1 MKLSVKP
8 EAEKK
13 AERKST
19 KSNLQDALIASEIR
33 YRRLFETA
41 KDGILILDAETG
53 KIVDVNPFLIEL
65 LSYPKENFVDKELWE
80 IGFFKDIA
88 ANKEK
93 FIELQQQEYVRYE
106 NLPLETADGRKIN
119 VEFVSNVYLVNNKKV
134 IQCNIRDI
142 TERKRSEKALFI
154 SETNLHNLV
163 QTIPD
168 LIWLKDVNGTYLLCN
183 TMFGRFFGAG
193 EAEIVGKTD
202 YDFVDRELADFFREN
217 DRSAMLA
224 GKPTINEE
232 WITFADDGHRAYLE
246 TIKSPMYDAQ
256 KNLMGVLGIGRDI
269 TIRKQAIDLLS
280 ESEQNYRTLADSGQA
295 LIWTAGTD
303 KLCYYFNRVWFEFT
317 GRTIDQEMGNGW
329 AEGVHP
335 DDLNQCLDIYVRAFD
350 RREKFSMEYRLRRH
364 DGEYRWLLDDGCP
377 RYNSNGEFIGYI
389 GHCLDITVSKQAK
402 EALQISELN
411 FRTLYQNAKIGLYRT
426 TPAGAILLA
435 NNVLVKML
443 GYQSFEKL
451 AERNLE
457 EIEYEPTY
465 QRKEF
470 LDEIE
475 KNGEIDDFESAWIR
489 HDGRMIFVKES
500 AKAIRDSNGKTLY
513 YDGVVEDI
521 TERNRVGKELL
532 NAKEKAEES
541 DRLKS
546 AFLANMSHEIRTP
559 MNGIL
564 GFTDLLKE
572 PHLTGAEQQKYIGI
586 IEKSGARMLNI
597 INDIICISKV
607 ESGQMEICISNT
619 NVNEQMEDIFT
630 FFKQEAEQKKLLF
643 SYRTALSS
651 KESII
656 QTDSEKVFA
665 ILTNLVKN
673 AIKFTKTGS
682 IEFGCEK
689 KGKYLEFFVKDT
701 GVGVPKEQ
709 QEIIFERFRQGSELL
724 TRNYEGAGL
733 GLAISRAYVEML
745 GGKIRVE
752 SNLGKLTNDGLHEK
766 NGSTFYF
773 TLPYK
778 WEAKVK
784 RAGLIKMA
792 DNSMEIQTSSELS
805 GLKIL
810 IAEDEEVSQILI
822 SILIEKIAKE
832 ILKVRTGTEAVEACR
847 NNPDID
853 LVLMDIKMPEMN
865 GYEATRQIRVF
876 NKKVAII
883 AQTAY
888 AMVGDREKAIEAG
901 CNDYISK
908 PINLALLIQ
917 KVKYVLNKKNL
928 N

>member
-93 FIELQQQEYVRYE
+93 FIELQQREYVRYE

-168 LIWLKDVNGTYLLCN
+168 FIWLKDVNGTYLLCN

-217 DRSAMLA
+217 DQNAMLA

-752 SNLGKLTNDGLHEK
+752 SNLGKLADDGLHEK

>member
-93 FIELQQQEYVRYE
+93 FIELQQREYVRYE

-217 DRSAMLA
+217 DQNAMLA

-607 ESGQMEICISNT
+607 EAGQMEICISNT

-752 SNLGKLTNDGLHEK
+752 SNLGKLADDGLHEK

-832 ILKVRTGTEAVEACR
+832 ILKVRTGTEAVAACR

>member
-93 FIELQQQEYVRYE
+93 FIELQQREYVRYE

-168 LIWLKDVNGTYLLCN
+168 FIWLKDVNGTYLLCN

-752 SNLGKLTNDGLHEK
+752 SNLGKLTDDGLHEK

-784 RAGLIKMA
+784 RAGLIEVA
-792 DNSMEIQTSSELS
+792 DNLMEIQTSSELS

>member
-65 LSYPKENFVDKELWE
+65 LNYPKENFVDKELWE

-168 LIWLKDVNGTYLLCN
+168 FIWLKDVNGTYLLCN

-752 SNLGKLTNDGLHEK
+752 SNLGKLTDDGLHEK

-784 RAGLIKMA
+784 RAGLIEVA
-792 DNSMEIQTSSELS
+792 DNLMEIQTSSELS

-917 KVKYVLNKKNL
+917 KVKLVLDKKNL